1 MNSVSPSIRPAEA
14 RKRAQRE
21 RILAAAQER
30 FIESGF
36 HSASM
41 AAIAE
46 SAGVSPGLIYR
57 YFENKNA
64 IILDIIDR
72 QLGLARQRIREAR
85 STEDLC
91 SGIVGYFDA
100 HDGEEIGS
108 MSVALFLEIGAEGT
122 RDPEIA
128 RALDRFDDGV
138 RAELVD
144 WLQRPVADGGYGFAA
159 ATARERALALVLLF
173 EGIKVR
179 KAREPGLDRGLLR
192 NAVNGLLG
200 ALEL

>member
-1 MNSVSPSIRPAEA
+1 MNGTPASTRPAEA